1 MKRSRLLSLV
11 LRYVYQGDD
20 FLTKE
25 RFNNHRKSE
34 YDRMFRDSRQP
45 SLVNQSYSENDR
57 LLMGQIKPLSQQK
70 S

>member
-25 RFNNHRKSE
+25 RYSKPRTSE
-34 YDRMFRDSRQP
+34 YDRLFRDSRQS
-45 SLVNQSYSENDR
+45 SLVNQGYSENGR
-57 LLMGQIKPLSQQK
+57 PLMGQIKPLSQQK